1 MSSEPSAPE
10 HPRRAARERWA
21 VVLATVIVIIQL
33 VTLPIVF
40 SLAEERETGHDDREG
55 EEPEPAPE
63 IAPQEFS
70 GDEPGRTETFS
81 IEGGL
86 TVFEIEGGGGGNF
99 IAVLEDEDF
108 QRVTGLINTIGAFRG
123 STARHVEAGEH
134 VLAMN
139 GRDWSVTVTQPR
151 YAEGDTPPVSFS
163 GEGLTATEPF
173 EIEPAEPEGSD
184 ENDDA
189 ESGDGGEN
197 SGENSGEDGGEDG
210 GNGGEDG
217 GDDSG
222 NGESPDEAD
231 GPSGPSG
238 EREESRR
245 VRFAITHEGDSNVR
259 MRLLDRDGRRVTGI
273 LNDRGSVETVEEAE
287 LSPGIYLFDVQAEGE
302 WTIEVEVP

>member
-55 EEPEPAPE
+55 EEPEPTPE

-123 STARHVEAGEH
+123 STARHVEAGEY
-134 VLAMN
+134 VVAMN

-151 YAEGDTPPVSFS
+151 YAEGGTPPVSFS

-189 ESGDGGEN
+189 ESGDGG
-197 SGENSGEDGGEDG
+197 
-210 GNGGEDG
+210 
-217 GDDSG
+217 DDSG
-222 NGESPDEAD
+222 NGESPEEAE
-231 GPSGPSG
+231 GPSGPG
-238 EREESRR
+238 EEREESRR

-259 MRLLDRDGRRVTGI
+259 MRLLDRDGRRVTGV
-273 LNDRGSVETVEEAE
+273 LNERGSVETVEEEE